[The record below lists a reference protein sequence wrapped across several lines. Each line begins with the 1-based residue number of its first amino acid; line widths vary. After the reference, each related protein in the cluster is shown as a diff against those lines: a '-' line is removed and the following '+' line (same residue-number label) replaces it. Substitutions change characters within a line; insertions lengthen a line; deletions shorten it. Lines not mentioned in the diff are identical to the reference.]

1 MKAGLVEML
10 KAQINPEFHLL
21 FLPGFG
27 GIDKDH
33 WQYIWSLSNPNSHI
47 LQQSDWQRPV
57 YSDWESALTDYLR
70 AWHRDNVVLIAH
82 SLGTSL
88 VMRWAAH
95 NRDMCSRVRAA
106 FLVAPTDRD
115 RFDRTRAYPA
125 GFDPM
130 IFEKLP
136 FPSIV
141 LASAN
146 DDKVSLER
154 AIFFAEAW
162 GAEFV
167 NVGSLGHIGSM
178 ACLGAW
184 PFGEQTLTRF
194 LSKISI

>member
-1 MKAGLVEML
+1 VRKMS
-10 KAQINPEFHLL
+10 IDPEFHLL
-21 FLPGFG
+21 FIPGFG

-33 WQYIWSLSNPNSHI
+33 WQYLWSLSNPNSHV
-47 LQQSDWQRPV
+47 LQQSDWECPV
-57 YSDWESALTDYLR
+57 YHDWESELTNYLR
-70 AWHRDNVVLIAH
+70 AWPRDNVVLIAH

-88 VMRWAAH
+88 VMRWAA
-95 NRDMCSRVRAA
+95 NNKDISSQIRAA

-115 RFDRTRAYPA
+115 RFDKSRAYPR
-125 GFDPM
+125 GFNPM

-141 LASAN
+141 LASTN
-146 DDKVSLER
+146 DEKVSLDR
-154 AIFFAEAW
+154 AKYFAEAW

-178 ACLGAW
+178 ACLGSW
-184 PFGEQTLTRF
+184 PFGEQILARF